1 MPRADS
7 IPAKMQHE
15 TFAPRTTPS
24 HARTRVVRQLL
35 NQALR
40 QLADFDRAD
49 RAACAHY
56 IAQALRIHR
65 ESTEGRGEWR
75 QGGGLASWQVQVVKE
90 LALTRLDTPLA
101 VAELAAACNLS
112 RGYFSRAFK
121 ATFGESPHRW
131 RHGKRLEQACQRLV
145 NSNETIADIAIA
157 FGFNDQAH
165 FTRAF
170 KSALGITPN
179 VYRRRGNA
187 S

>member
-1 MPRADS
+1 M
-7 IPAKMQHE
+7 
-15 TFAPRTTPS
+15 
-24 HARTRVVRQLL
+24 RQLL

-56 IAQALRIHR
+56 IALALRIHR
-65 ESTEGRGEWR
+65 ESTEGHGERR
-75 QGGGLASWQVQVVKE
+75 QGSGLAAWQVQVVEE

-101 VAELAAACNLS
+101 ITKLAAACNLS

-131 RHGKRLEQACQRLV
+131 RHGKRLEQACHRLAH
-145 NSNETIADIAIA
+145 SNEAIADIAIA

-170 KSALGITPN
+170 KSALGMTPN
-179 VYRRRGNA
+179 VYRRRGK
-187 S
+187 SS